1 MLSIVTVFAQ
11 LGQVRQS
18 GCSPSTERNNVMDF
32 TDVLAQ
38 IGVTFGTVRS
48 VSLVDSLDDVVPTET
63 LITVTYDTSDPELGG
78 PSPGSKGS

>member
-1 MLSIVTVFAQ
+1 
-11 LGQVRQS
+11 
-18 GCSPSTERNNVMDF
+18 MDF